1 MEVKSITAHCKLALV
16 SSPKMFNR
24 HKLSTNKFA
33 AAIRDTF
40 VQPISYADDISR
52 EDLELLVDTQQQQD
66 KSPARDERLISPSD
80 ADARDVV
87 FVDAPKESTEQSAAY
102 EQQCNQQQSSH
113 LMDNITELVKIRT
126 GFDEVEFRSQL
137 ASLHA
142 STQSAFKAEVD
153 SLYDFIDEYVNEV
166 SQSLLVTQQN
176 VLRQAEELIKKTRE
190 NILEA
195 DEMERELEKFMEA
208 VHAAYEWAFS
218 RARVRD

>member
-1 MEVKSITAHCKLALV
+1 
-16 SSPKMFNR
+16 MFNR

-52 EDLELLVDTQQQQD
+52 EDLELLVDTQQQD
-66 KSPARDERLISPSD
+66 KNPAREERLISSSD

-87 FVDAPKESTEQSAAY
+87 FVDAPKESTEQNAAY

-137 ASLHA
+137 ASLHT

-153 SLYDFIDEYVNEV
+153 LIYDFIDEYVNEV
-166 SQSLLVTQQN
+166 SQSLLVTQRN
-176 VLRQAEELIKKTRE
+176 VLRQAEELIKKVRE

-195 DEMERELEKFMEA
+195 DEMEGELEKFMEA
-208 VHAAYEWAFS
+208 VHAAYEWAFP